1 MTVTCIHTGHYDLN
15 FVSECLRITLRR
27 LKIPKFSGGM
37 NPLTN
42 CVFVSCQRS
51 ARRKSSMTVTCIHTG
66 HYDLNFVS
74 ECLRITLRRLK
85 IPKFSGG
92 MNPLTNCVFVSCQRS
107 ARRKS
112 SMTVTCI
119 HTGHYD
125 LNFVSECLRIT
136 LRRLKIPKFSGG
148 MNPLT
153 NCVFVSCQR
162 SARRK
167 SSMTVTCIHT
177 GHYDLNFVSE
187 CLRITLR
194 GLKILKFSG
203 GGMPPDPPTNCGL
216 RPQSPVHHHSQ
227 DLLPQT
233 QNPRLNPDY
242 MFCTGK

>member
-1 MTVTCIHTGHYDLN
+1 MSQSASEPLSEGSKFQN
-15 FVSECLRITLRR
+15 FL
-27 LKIPKFSGGM
+27 GGM
-37 NPLTN
+37 PPDSLTN

-92 MNPLTNCVFVSCQRS
+92 MNPLTNCVFVSCQ
-107 ARRKS
+107 
-112 SMTVTCI
+112 
-119 HTGHYD
+119 G
-125 LNFVSECLRIT
+125 
-136 LRRLKIPKFSGG
+136 
-148 MNPLT
+148 
-153 NCVFVSCQR
+153 

-203 GGMPPDPPTNCGL
+203 GGGGGGAC
-216 RPQSPVHHHSQ
+216 
-227 DLLPQT
+227 PQT
-233 QNPRLNPDY
+233 PLQIAAYGRSPRPPSFSRPSPPNS
-242 MFCTGK
+242 KS